1 MPETPY
7 YVLAIDTA
15 MAGCSAAVLDVNA
28 EKTYSICK
36 QMPRGQAEHLVPM
49 VQDCV
54 NQSGIAFED
63 IGLIAV
69 TVGPGAFTGLR
80 IGLSTAR
87 SFGVAL
93 DVPVVGVTTLEVL
106 AHDYLSQ
113 NSLEG
118 HDALL
123 VVIETKRKDFYWQ
136 AFGSDGSELTEAAAQ
151 DAGEAVLWAKSKGFA
166 CVMIGDACERFT
178 SEVPEHDFIQEKE
191 YFLPSPEVMAKV
203 AVTQFS
209 KGMARGSEPLYL
221 RDADVSMS
229 KREQRVIE
237 QNSK

>member
-1 MPETPY
+1 MTDIPP

-28 EKTYSICK
+28 GKAYSICK

-54 NQSGIAFED
+54 DKAGISFED
-63 IGLIAV
+63 IGLVTV

-80 IGLSTAR
+80 IGLSAAR

-106 AHDYLSQ
+106 AHEYFSQHSLSAD
-113 NSLEG
+113 E
-118 HDALL
+118 ALL

-136 AFGSDGSELTEAAAQ
+136 AFDSEGNDLTEAAAQ
-151 DAGEAVLWAKSKGFA
+151 NADEIVLWAKSKGFA
-166 CVMIGDACERFT
+166 FKMIGDACERFT
-178 SEVPEHDFIQEKE
+178 SVMPMHDFIHENE
-191 YFLPSPEVMAKV
+191 YFLPNPEVMAKT
-203 AVTQFS
+203 AVSHFS
-209 KGMARGSEPLYL
+209 KGIARGSDPLYL

>member
-1 MPETPY
+1 MPETPS

-15 MAGCSAAVLDVNA
+15 MAGCSAAVLDVDA
-28 EKTYSICK
+28 DKAYSICK

-54 NQSGIAFED
+54 GQAGIAFED

-106 AHDYLSQ
+106 AQDYLSK
-113 NSLEG
+113 NSLEDY
-118 HDALL
+118 DALL

-136 AFGSDGSELTEAAAQ
+136 AFDADGTEITEAAAQ
-151 DAGEAVLWAKSKGFA
+151 EASDAVSWAKSNGFA

-178 SEVPEHDFIQEKE
+178 SEMPEHDFIQEKE

-203 AVTQFS
+203 AVSHIS
-209 KGMARGSEPLYL
+209 KGIERCSDPLYL